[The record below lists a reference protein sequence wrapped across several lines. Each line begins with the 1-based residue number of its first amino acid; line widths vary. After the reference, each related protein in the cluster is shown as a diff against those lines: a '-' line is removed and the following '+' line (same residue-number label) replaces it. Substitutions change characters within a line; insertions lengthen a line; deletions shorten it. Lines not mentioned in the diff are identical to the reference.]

1 MKYCHEQAL
10 EIIKKKN
17 PSIAEAIALAELAV
31 QEEAS
36 IIAAAFFS
44 PELRDAC
51 LSQLQIP
58 LATSRSWFE
67 LGVVQFPDIQTID
80 ELKMW
85 FKDSV
90 QGIHQAL
97 GVVIN
102 KSNNPQTTRLI
113 EEVTV
118 AIAMTTWINQLGFNP
133 DTFSLLPNELIH
145 EFTLNVE
152 EIKLSKKVPEGLAR
166 ALAVL
171 MGEARQSFVRLY
183 HHLNEFDAPLRLAV
197 YTGVKFHEALLDEI
211 IWAKFE
217 LFSSIQEVSSLRRRF
232 MIFKAKRAMR
242 KLG

>member
-17 PSIAEAIALAELAV
+17 PSIADAIALAPLAV

-36 IIAAAFFS
+36 IIVAAFFS
-44 PELRDAC
+44 PELRDPC
-51 LSQLQIP
+51 LSQLPIP

-67 LGVVQFPDIQTID
+67 PGDVQNPDIQTID

-90 QGIHQAL
+90 QGICQAL

-133 DTFSLLPNELIH
+133 DTFSLLPSDLIH
-145 EFTLNVE
+145 EFTLDVE
-152 EIKLSKKVPEGLAR
+152 EIKQSKKVPEALAR

>member
-1 MKYCHEQAL
+1 MKYCHEHAL

-58 LATSRSWFE
+58 MTSRSWFE
-67 LGVVQFPDIQTID
+67 PGVVQFPDIQTID

-90 QGIHQAL
+90 QGICQAL

-118 AIAMTTWINQLGFNP
+118 AIAMTTWINQLGFYP

-145 EFTLNVE
+145 EFTLDVE
-152 EIKLSKKVPEGLAR
+152 EIKHSKKVPEALAR

-183 HHLNEFDAPLRLAV
+183 HHLNEFDAAFRLAV